1 MDLTTTY
8 LGLTLKNPI
17 IPSASP
23 LSASVD
29 QVRRLED
36 AGAAAVVLYSLFEEQ
51 INHKVES
58 VDHFLTTY
66 NESYAEA
73 LSYFPEPQEFNN
85 LYAEEYLDHIR
96 NLKKAVNIP
105 VIASLNGVSEG

>member
-1 MDLTTTY
+1 
-8 LGLTLKNPI
+8 
-17 IPSASP
+17 
-23 LSASVD
+23 
-29 QVRRLED
+29 LED
-36 AGAAAVVLYSLFEEQ
+36 DGAAAVVLYSLFEEQ
-51 INHKVES
+51 INLKVES

-73 LSYFPEPQEFNN
+73 LSYFLEPQEFNN

-105 VIASLNGVSEG
+105 VIASLNGVSEGGWMEYAKLMEEAGANAIELNIYYLAA